1 MNVRER
7 IIAFVSAQE
16 EAVGADEVI
25 EFFRKEGDTVPA
37 DRQQVLWTLSD
48 CTRKGRLA
56 RVSRGLYKASDDP
69 FVPEETQEIALS
81 DARVEEAKRALS
93 TLIGRKREDLE
104 AIRADRDRYEEL
116 IKELERRI
124 ERSEPEEKALAAEI
138 DRLESLQDNAQELF
152 SAIAEAL
159 DGAVERRE

>member
-56 RVSRGLYKASDDP
+56 RVSRGLYKAS
-69 FVPEETQEIALS
+69 E
-81 DARVEEAKRALS
+81 
-93 TLIGRKREDLE
+93 IGR
-104 AIRADRDRYEEL
+104 AH
-116 IKELERRI
+116 
-124 ERSEPEEKALAAEI
+124 
-138 DRLESLQDNAQELF
+138 
-152 SAIAEAL
+152 
-159 DGAVERRE
+159 V